1 MFDITTFI
9 YLKRTQMNNLQSRK
23 IIFSLFLVAPFAIS
37 SEELKI
43 VTISGQEVMTKSET
57 GKKVQ
62 DKMANEQERLTKTL
76 KSEEESVKKAE
87 KNLTKEQEDLQKDFA
102 DFDKNAKMM
111 SAESREKK
119 QSDLQDKAIKFDDNK
134 RKFERDVAKLNAEG
148 QKIQTKLSELYQKEM
163 TKLDDFVKKTIK
175 EEAEKNKWD
184 LVLMEE
190 SIMYA
195 SPKISKTSMIV
206 EKLDAKT
213 KAMNLAKK
221 EAIEKE
227 KNASAQRRSRDE
239 N

>member
-87 KNLTKEQEDLQKDFA
+87 KNLMKEQEDLQKDFA

-134 RKFERDVAKLNAEG
+134 RNFERDVAKLNAEG